1 MKMTGELEL
10 PKWPIALA
18 NLGKAVF
25 TASEDGK
32 LPPLTIALCL
42 PRLDF
47 AAMFIGVGIIS
58 KYLAVA
64 PSQSEENRIKDL
76 IGRSVIFELG
86 NGKKIGGR
94 LEYCEDSHRYKVCEY
109 VKTKKKTFN
118 LGESV
123 SIKHV
128 LDEKQWNGVRPAD
141 LEFNSERGASRAQI
155 DRSCSRTSSLASLG
169 PIFDISP
176 NIAANE
182 AKCLFSAVGNKSRMH
197 EELEQDL
204 QKETASS
211 MRAILRPQSLSEYH
225 SSFRCRLESKD
236 YRALDDSDIMIAEA
250 SRTLGDLLHCSRNKY
265 RVVLL
270 GRNSADY
277 QECSNLVLDAFER
290 RKNLTPKTGIV
301 LPNAFRALAFYH
313 S

>member
-1 MKMTGELEL
+1 M
-10 PKWPIALA
+10 PQWPNALA

-25 TASEDGK
+25 AASEDGK

-47 AAMFIGVGIIS
+47 AALFIGVGIIS
-58 KYLAVA
+58 KYLAFA
-64 PSQSEENRIKDL
+64 QSQSEENRIKDL
-76 IGRSVIFELG
+76 IGRSVILELE

-94 LEYCEDSHRYKVCEY
+94 LEYCEDSHKYKVCEY
-109 VKTKKKTFN
+109 VKTKKKKFN

-128 LDEKQWNGVRPAD
+128 LNEKHWNGVRPSD
-141 LEFNSERGASRAQI
+141 LEFNSERSVSPAQI
-155 DRSCSRTSSLASLG
+155 DRSCSRTSSLALLG
-169 PIFDISP
+169 PIFDIPP
-176 NIAANE
+176 NASANE

-197 EELEQDL
+197 DELEQDL
-204 QKETASS
+204 LKESASS
-211 MRAILRPQSLSEYH
+211 LRAILRPLSLSEYD
-225 SSFRCRLESKD
+225 SSFRCRLESRD
-236 YRALDDSDIMIAEA
+236 FRVLDDSGIMIAEA
-250 SRTLGDLLHCSRNKY
+250 SRCLGDLLHYSKKKH

-277 QECSNLVLDAFER
+277 QECSNLVRDAFER
-290 RKNLTPKTGIV
+290 RKNLILNVGINLPK
-301 LPNAFRALAFYH
+301 AFRSLAFHH

>member
-1 MKMTGELEL
+1 MSQM
-10 PKWPIALA
+10 PQWPNALA

-25 TASEDGK
+25 AASEDGK

-47 AAMFIGVGIIS
+47 AALFIGVGIIS
-58 KYLAVA
+58 KYLAFA
-64 PSQSEENRIKDL
+64 QSQSEENRIKDL
-76 IGRSVIFELG
+76 IGRSVILELE

-94 LEYCEDSHRYKVCEY
+94 LEYCEDSHKYKVCEY
-109 VKTKKKTFN
+109 VKTKKKKFN

-128 LDEKQWNGVRPAD
+128 LNEKHWNGVRSAD
-141 LEFNSERGASRAQI
+141 LEFNSERSVSRAQI
-155 DRSCSRTSSLASLG
+155 DRSCSRTSSLALLG
-169 PIFDISP
+169 PIFDIPP
-176 NIAANE
+176 NASANE

-197 EELEQDL
+197 DELEQDL
-204 QKETASS
+204 LKESASS
-211 MRAILRPQSLSEYH
+211 LRAILRPLSLSEYD
-225 SSFRCRLESKD
+225 SSFRCRLESRD
-236 YRALDDSDIMIAEA
+236 FRVLDDSGIMIAEA
-250 SRTLGDLLHCSRNKY
+250 SRCLGDLLHYSKNKH

-277 QECSNLVLDAFER
+277 QECSNLVRDAFER
-290 RKNLTPKTGIV
+290 RKNLILNVGINLPK
-301 LPNAFRALAFYH
+301 AFRSLAFHH